1 MKTTQQLAKHLRDI
15 HFGGNW
21 TSSNFRDQLSGMS
34 LADAEREINSLN
46 SIALLVCHSTYYV
59 GVLLQVLEGKPL
71 NAKDEHSFIL
81 PQLSSQKD
89 WDELLVRTWE
99 NAEKAADLIEKLP
112 DSILEKPFTDEK
124 YGTWY
129 RNIAGIIEHMHYH
142 LGQISLIK
150 KLL

>member
-21 TSSNFRDQLSGMS
+21 TSSNFKDQLSGMS
-34 LADAEREINSLN
+34 LTDAEREVHSLN

-81 PQLSSQKD
+81 PQLNSQKD
-89 WDELLVRTWE
+89 WDDLLARTWD

-112 DSILEKPFTDEK
+112 DSILEEPFTDEK

-129 RNIAGIIEHMHYH
+129 RNIAGIIEHLHYH
-142 LGQISLIK
+142 LGQIALIK
-150 KLL
+150 KML

>member
-21 TSSNFRDQLSGMS
+21 TSSNFKDLLSDMS
-34 LADAEREINSLN
+34 LADAEREVNSLN

-71 NAKDEHSFIL
+71 NAKDESSFIL
-81 PQLSSQKD
+81 PQLNSQKD
-89 WDELLVRTWE
+89 WDELLVRICE
-99 NAEKAADLIEKLP
+99 HAERAAGLLEQLP
-112 DSILEKPFTDEK
+112 DTILEEPFTDEK

-129 RNIAGIIEHMHYH
+129 RNIAGIIEHLHYH
-142 LGQISLIK
+142 LGQIALIK
-150 KLL
+150 KML

>member
-34 LADAEREINSLN
+34 LADAERELPSLN

-89 WDELLVRTWE
+89 WDDLLVRIWD

-112 DSILEKPFTDEK
+112 DSILEEPFTDEK

-129 RNIAGIIEHMHYH
+129 RNIAGIIEHLHYH

-150 KLL
+150 KML